1 MSVVT
6 MKNVVI
12 EELSQIREAAEI
24 QDEEDNVV
32 GTFYPGNSEFYN
44 QKIPQHILDKIDD
57 AELDRRSQSKERGRT
72 LEEIKQRWKELEAQ
86 EKAS

>member
-6 MKNVVI
+6 MKKIVI
-12 EELSQIREAAEI
+12 EELSQIREVAEI
-24 QDEEDNVV
+24 QDEEGNVV

-44 QKIPQHILDKIDD
+44 QKIPQHILDMFDPAD
-57 AELDRRSQSKERGRT
+57 LERRSQTKERGRT
-72 LEEIKQRWKELEAQ
+72 LDEIKKRWKELE